1 MWVRLQQA
9 KQPPPLPP
17 MNCLDWRCRGC
28 CRWCGRV
35 AQCNLHLTCLCMRV
49 QSFAVAPV
57 PSRVWLHQGFDDER
71 ARPAL
76 EEALKPRT
84 RKGKTL
90 PNKMDLEQL
99 VGR

>member
-1 MWVRLQQA
+1 MLQQQA
-9 KQPPPLPP
+9 TQPLALPP
-17 MNCLDWRCRGC
+17 MNFLTWHCHGC
-28 CRWCGRV
+28 CRWYRHYCT
-35 AQCNLHLTCLCMRV
+35 LHLARACARITHQGSCLLMR
-49 QSFAVAPV
+49 SL
-57 PSRVWLHQGFDDER
+57 RQGFDEER